1 MKVYIAGKIT
11 GNGEYREEFAAAERK
26 VSAMGHIALNP
37 AALPEGME
45 PADYMRICMAMLDS
59 ADAIAI
65 MENWTESTGARIEFA
80 YAQYVHKKVLKLWL
94 MPESPAAADKDGRVV
109 VLPCKVGDR
118 VFVLVGYDKQIK
130 ECTVTYMYDNWA
142 LLQSIDNPEKEYGTS
157 FVDFGKR
164 TFFNR
169 AEAEEAKK
177 I

>member
-1 MKVYIAGKIT
+1 MDDL
-11 GNGEYREEFAAAERK
+11 REKLLHYTDDLSENVDLRK
-26 VSAMGHIALNP
+26 
-37 AALPEGME
+37 E
-45 PADYMRICMAMLDS
+45 
-59 ADAIAI
+59 AIA
-65 MENWTESTGARIEFA
+65 TIEQA
-80 YAQYVHKKVLKLWL
+80 AQYMEEDVLLHHSRAL
-94 MPESPAAADKDGRVV
+94 ALAYLALTDGADVSPERLKELAAADKDGRVV

-142 LLQSIDNPEKEYGTS
+142 LLQSIDDPEKEYGTS

>member
-1 MKVYIAGKIT
+1 M
-11 GNGEYREEFAAAERK
+11 NNLREKFLHYTNDLSEDVDLRQE
-26 VSAMGHIALNP
+26 
-37 AALPEGME
+37 
-45 PADYMRICMAMLDS
+45 
-59 ADAIAI
+59 AIA
-65 MENWTESTGARIEFA
+65 TIEQA
-80 YAQYVHKKVLKLWL
+80 AQYMEEDVLLHHSRALALAYLALTDGTDVSPERLEKL
-94 MPESPAAADKDGRVV
+94 AAADKDGRVV

-142 LLQSIDNPEKEYGTS
+142 LLQSIDDPEKEYGTS